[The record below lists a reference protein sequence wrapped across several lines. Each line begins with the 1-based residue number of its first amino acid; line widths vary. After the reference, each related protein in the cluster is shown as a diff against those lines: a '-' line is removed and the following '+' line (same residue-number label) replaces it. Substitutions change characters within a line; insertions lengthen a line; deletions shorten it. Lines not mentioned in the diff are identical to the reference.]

1 MAVAAGCSGTKSPVD
16 YVDPFIG
23 TGFHGH
29 TYPGATAPF
38 GAVQLSPDTRNAGW
52 DACSGYHYSDS
63 TIIGFSHTHLSG
75 TGCADLADILFHPT
89 SKEADLKP
97 QGYIFEPLAFSHADE
112 QASPGYYSV
121 EFREAGIRAE
131 LTATR
136 YAGVHRYTY
145 AKRAQ
150 QNVIIDLKHAIDGKR
165 ADMIGLHRTGANEIA
180 GMKRTRGWTPN
191 NYTFFVAQFSRDI
204 VSVDLICDGVVI
216 AEGEEFPSNNVQAV
230 VRFGESDG
238 TPLVAKVG
246 LSKVSEENAR
256 ENLLHDVKDFDF
268 DAVHEATRMEW
279 AENLSLITVEGGTED
294 EMKLFYTSVYRTR
307 IVPNVMSDVNGQ
319 YRRHDTQVAQV
330 DEGRKYYSTLSLWDT
345 FRAWNPLMTM
355 TDHRLVEDMI
365 WSMLE
370 MYDTTGELPIW
381 PLACGETFCMIGY
394 HSVSVIADAYLKGIR
409 GFDAEKALEA
419 MKRSS
424 DINRKGSKY
433 YLEYGYIPSDL
444 AGESVSCLLEYAYDD
459 WCIARMAEAMG
470 RAEDAANYYRRARNY
485 VNAFDG
491 HTKFFRSRRSDGNWD
506 PQFNPFEPT
515 AAYTEATAWQYR
527 FFAPHDVNG
536 LVQLFGGLDEF
547 ISALDDLFTAESKID
562 GHVSDITGLI
572 GQYAQ
577 GNEPS
582 HHMAYLYNWVGQ
594 PWKTQEMTRRL
605 LAEQYQATPEGISGN
620 EDCGQMS
627 AWYVMT
633 AIGIYP
639 VSPGSNEFALTT
651 PLFPRAVVRLAG
663 GGELAITAND
673 PAKNTYIDKVELNG
687 VEIAE
692 NFVTYEQLAA
702 GGELKFTLRAT
713 PNTERGT
720 SVGARPYSLTRGA
733 MVSPPYTTQELGGFL
748 GEVDVELASATEGAA
763 IRYTLDGSEPD
774 ENAHLYTGPVK
785 ITDNVTIKAR
795 AYKDGFEPSGVMSVR
810 ATGTKLHGAVNPGG
824 VRKGVKYSYFKGSF
838 SSVHQMS
845 RPVSTGVTDVVSI
858 AQSPAVEAFGYTFEG
873 WIRVPEDGLYTFLL
887 KTDDGSMLYVDDREV
902 ITNDGPHS
910 AKTMTGRIALRK
922 GFHPYKLMY
931 FQGSGG
937 SELTF
942 RWAVPGSDGYE
953 DVPAE
958 VLYTR

>member
-1 MAVAAGCSGTKSPVD
+1 MKKYLLVLAAAAVTAGCGDAKNPVD

-29 TYPGATAPF
+29 TYPGATYPF

-89 SKEADLKP
+89 SKEAELRP

-112 QASPGYYSV
+112 TASPGYYSV

-131 LTATR
+131 LTATQ
-136 YAGVHRYTY
+136 YAGLHRYTY
-145 AKRAQ
+145 ARGAQ

-165 ADMIGLHRTGANEIA
+165 ADMIALHLTAADEIS
-180 GMKRTRGWTPN
+180 GMKRTQGWSPN
-191 NYTFFVAQFSRDI
+191 NYTYFVAQFSRGI
-204 VSVDLICDGVVI
+204 VSVDFVCDGVLI
-216 AEGEEFPSNNVQAV
+216 PAGAEFPSNNVQAV

-246 LSKVSEENAR
+246 LSRVSEENAR
-256 ENLLHDVKDFDF
+256 ENLLHDVDGFDF
-268 DAVHEATRMEW
+268 DAVRKATRAEW
-279 AENLSLITVEGGTED
+279 ERNLSLVTVEGGTQE
-294 EMKLFYTSVYRTR
+294 EMELFYTSMYRTR

-319 YRRHDTQVAQV
+319 FRRHDREIGQVAG
-330 DEGRKYYSTLSLWDT
+330 GRRYYSTLSIWDT
-345 FRAWNPLMTM
+345 FRTWHPLITL
-355 TDHRLVEDMI
+355 TDHRLVEDII

-381 PLACGETFCMIGY
+381 PLACGETRCMIGY
-394 HSVSVIADAYLKGIR
+394 HSVSVIADAYMKGIR

-424 DINRKGSKY
+424 DINRKGSQY

-470 RAEDAANYYRRARNY
+470 HAEDAGYYYKRALNYA
-485 VNAFDG
+485 NAFDSE
-491 HTKFFRSRRSDGNWD
+491 TKFFRSRKSDGSWD
-506 PQFNPFEPT
+506 EQFNPYEPT
-515 AAYTEATAWQYR
+515 SAYTEATPWQYR

-536 LVQLFGGLDEF
+536 LVQLFGGVDEF
-547 ISALDDLFTAESKID
+547 RGALDDLFTAESKID

-605 LAEQYQATPEGISGN
+605 LREQYHATPEGISGN

-633 AIGIYP
+633 GLGIYP
-639 VSPGSNEFALTT
+639 VCPGSNQFALTT
-651 PLFPRAVVRLAG
+651 PLFRRAAVRLANG
-663 GGELAITAND
+663 RELVIKANN
-673 PAKNTYIDKVELNG
+673 PAENIYIDKVELNG
-687 VEIAE
+687 VEITE
-692 NFVTYEQLAA
+692 NFVTYDRLAE

-713 PNTERGT
+713 PNKERG
-720 SVGARPYSLTRGA
+720 AAPAAWPYSLTKGA
-733 MVSPPYTTQELGGFL
+733 AVSPPHVTQ
-748 GEVDVELASATEGAA
+748 
-763 IRYTLDGSEPD
+763 
-774 ENAHLYTGPVK
+774 
-785 ITDNVTIKAR
+785 
-795 AYKDGFEPSGVMSVR
+795 
-810 ATGTKLHGAVNPGG
+810 
-824 VRKGVKYSYFKGSF
+824 
-838 SSVHQMS
+838 
-845 RPVSTGVTDVVSI
+845 
-858 AQSPAVEAFGYTFEG
+858 
-873 WIRVPEDGLYTFLL
+873 
-887 KTDDGSMLYVDDREV
+887 
-902 ITNDGPHS
+902 
-910 AKTMTGRIALRK
+910 
-922 GFHPYKLMY
+922 
-931 FQGSGG
+931 
-937 SELTF
+937 
-942 RWAVPGSDGYE
+942 
-953 DVPAE
+953 
-958 VLYTR
+958 

>member
-1 MAVAAGCSGTKSPVD
+1 MKRFLLIAAVVMTAAGCGGEAKGPVD

-97 QGYIFEPLAFSHADE
+97 QGYIFEPLAFSHANE

-145 AKRAQ
+145 TKGAL

-165 ADMIGLHRTGANEIA
+165 ADMIELRQTGANEIA
-180 GMKRTRGWTPN
+180 GMKRTQGWSWN
-191 NYTFFVAQFSRDI
+191 NYTYFVAQFSQDI
-204 VSVDLICDGVVI
+204 VSDE
-216 AEGEEFPSNNVQAV
+216 AFTSNNVQAV

-238 TPLVAKVG
+238 GPLVAKVG
-246 LSKVSEENAR
+246 LSKVSGENAR

-268 DAVHEATRMEW
+268 DAVHTATRAEW
-279 AENLSLITVEGGTED
+279 EKNLSLITVEGGSEED
-294 EMKLFYTSVYRTR
+294 MKLFYTSIYRTR
-307 IVPNVMSDVNGQ
+307 IVPNVMSDVNGE
-319 YRRHDTQVAQV
+319 YRRHDKQVAQV

-345 FRAWNPLMTM
+345 FRAWHPLVTL

-409 GFDAEKALEA
+409 SFDAEKALEA

-424 DINRKGSKY
+424 DMNRKGSKY
-433 YLEYGYIPSDL
+433 YLEYGYIPVDL

-470 RAEDAANYYRRARNY
+470 RTEDAEAYYIRARNY
-485 VNAFDG
+485 ANAFDAE
-491 HTKFFRSRRSDGNWD
+491 TKFFRPRNSDGSWD
-506 PQFNPFEPT
+506 ETFDQFT
-515 AAYTEATAWQYR
+515 QSKAYTEATPWQYR
-527 FFAPHDVNG
+527 FFTPHDMNG
-536 LVQLFGGLDEF
+536 LAQLFGGREQLATAIDE
-547 ISALDDLFTAESKID
+547 LFETDAPMAIYNP
-562 GHVSDITGLI
+562 DITGVI
-572 GQYAQ
+572 GQYAH

-594 PWKTQEMTRRL
+594 PWKTQQMTRRL

-627 AWYVMT
+627 AWYVMSSL
-633 AIGIYP
+633 GIYP
-639 VSPGSNEFALTT
+639 VCPGSNEFALTT
-651 PLFPRAVVRLAG
+651 PMFPRAVVRLAG
-663 GGELAITAND
+663 GGELVITAND
-673 PAKNTYIDKVELNG
+673 PAVNVYIDKVELNG

-692 NFVTYEQLAA
+692 NFVTYEQLAV

-720 SVGARPYSLTRGA
+720 DPAAQPYSLT
-733 MVSPPYTTQELGGFL
+733 QE
-748 GEVDVELASATEGAA
+748 
-763 IRYTLDGSEPD
+763 
-774 ENAHLYTGPVK
+774 
-785 ITDNVTIKAR
+785 
-795 AYKDGFEPSGVMSVR
+795 
-810 ATGTKLHGAVNPGG
+810 
-824 VRKGVKYSYFKGSF
+824 
-838 SSVHQMS
+838 
-845 RPVSTGVTDVVSI
+845 
-858 AQSPAVEAFGYTFEG
+858 
-873 WIRVPEDGLYTFLL
+873 
-887 KTDDGSMLYVDDREV
+887 
-902 ITNDGPHS
+902 
-910 AKTMTGRIALRK
+910 
-922 GFHPYKLMY
+922 
-931 FQGSGG
+931 
-937 SELTF
+937 
-942 RWAVPGSDGYE
+942 
-953 DVPAE
+953 
-958 VLYTR
+958 

>member
-1 MAVAAGCSGTKSPVD
+1 MKRFLLTIAVVTAVAAGCGDGVKAPID

-97 QGYIFEPLAFSHADE
+97 QGYIFAPLAFSHADE

-145 AKRAQ
+145 AKGAP

-165 ADMIGLHRTGANEIA
+165 ADMIELRQTGANEIA
-180 GMKRTRGWTPN
+180 GMKRTQGWSRN
-191 NYTFFVAQFSRDI
+191 NYTHFVAQFSRDI
-204 VSVDLICDGVVI
+204 VSVDLICDGVVVL
-216 AEGEEFPSNNVQAV
+216 EGEAFQSNNVQAV
-230 VRFGESDG
+230 VHFGESDG
-238 TPLVAKVG
+238 GPLVAKVG
-246 LSKVSEENAR
+246 LSKVSEDNAR
-256 ENLLHDVKDFDF
+256 ANLSHDVEGFDF
-268 DAVHEATRMEW
+268 DAVHKATRAEW
-279 AENLSLITVEGGTED
+279 EKNLSLITVEGGTED
-294 EMKLFYTSVYRTR
+294 DMKLFYTSIYRTR
-307 IVPNVMSDVNGQ
+307 IVPNVMSDANGQ
-319 YRRHDTQVAQV
+319 FRRHNTEIGQATD
-330 DEGRKYYSTLSLWDT
+330 GRKYYSTLSLWDT
-345 FRAWNPLMTM
+345 FRAWHPLVTL
-355 TDHRLVEDMI
+355 TDHKLVEDMI

-409 GFDAEKALEA
+409 SFDAEKALEA

-433 YLEYGYIPSDL
+433 YLEYGYIPFDL

-470 RAEDAANYYRRARNY
+470 RTEDAAAYYTRARNY
-485 VNAFDG
+485 ANAFDAE
-491 HTKFFRSRRSDGNWD
+491 TKFFRPRRSDGSWD
-506 PQFNPFEPT
+506 ETFDQFT
-515 AAYTEATAWQYR
+515 QSKAYTEATPWQYR
-527 FFAPHDVNG
+527 FFTPHDMNG
-536 LVQLFGGLDEF
+536 LAQLFGGHEQLAAAIDE
-547 ISALDDLFTAESKID
+547 LFETDAPMATYNP
-562 GHVSDITGLI
+562 DITGVI
-572 GQYAQ
+572 GQYAH

-594 PWKTQEMTRRL
+594 PWKTQQMTRRL

-627 AWYVMT
+627 AWYVMSSL
-633 AIGIYP
+633 GIYP
-639 VSPGSNEFALTT
+639 VCPGSNEFALTT

-663 GGELAITAND
+663 GGELTITAND
-673 PAKNTYIDKVELNG
+673 PAQNIYIDKVELNG
-687 VEIAE
+687 VEITE

-702 GGELKFTLRAT
+702 GGELKFTLRET

-720 SVGARPYSLTRGA
+720 SVDARPYSHT
-733 MVSPPYTTQELGGFL
+733 
-748 GEVDVELASATEGAA
+748 EVA
-763 IRYTLDGSEPD
+763 
-774 ENAHLYTGPVK
+774 N
-785 ITDNVTIKAR
+785 
-795 AYKDGFEPSGVMSVR
+795 
-810 ATGTKLHGAVNPGG
+810 
-824 VRKGVKYSYFKGSF
+824 
-838 SSVHQMS
+838 
-845 RPVSTGVTDVVSI
+845 
-858 AQSPAVEAFGYTFEG
+858 
-873 WIRVPEDGLYTFLL
+873 
-887 KTDDGSMLYVDDREV
+887 
-902 ITNDGPHS
+902 
-910 AKTMTGRIALRK
+910 
-922 GFHPYKLMY
+922 
-931 FQGSGG
+931 
-937 SELTF
+937 
-942 RWAVPGSDGYE
+942 
-953 DVPAE
+953 
-958 VLYTR
+958 